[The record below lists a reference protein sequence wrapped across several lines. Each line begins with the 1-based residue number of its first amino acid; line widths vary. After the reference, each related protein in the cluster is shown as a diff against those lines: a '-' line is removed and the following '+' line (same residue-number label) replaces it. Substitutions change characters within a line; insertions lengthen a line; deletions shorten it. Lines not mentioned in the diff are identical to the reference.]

1 MENRAYRQEKKGKK
15 RMIDFHEVLAHMN
28 TNQRINY
35 DKVFQ
40 QMEKSW
46 QQEGV
51 RPRILLH
58 SCCGPCS
65 SAVLERLVKTTDVT
79 VYYMNPNIHPEAE
92 YRRREY
98 VQQEL
103 IHKFN
108 AERGTDIHFLAAPYD
123 PSLYFEAVK
132 GQENEP
138 EGGERCRSCFHLRML
153 ATARKMKELG
163 FDYFATTLT
172 VSSYKNSQVV
182 NAVGMGIE
190 EETQIAYLPSDF
202 KKHNGYLRSTEL
214 SGEFDLYRQ
223 HYCGCIFGARDQ
235 GIDLTP
241 INEEARQFMEKHDA
255 SRDFPELQHQ
265 QHTEP

>member
-1 MENRAYRQEKKGKK
+1 MENRAYRQEKEGKK

-65 SAVLERLVKTTDVT
+65 SAVLERLVKTADVT

-98 VQQEL
+98 VQQKL

-108 AERGTDIHFLAAPYD
+108 AVRGTDVHFLGSHPARVTHTAA
-123 PSLYFEAVK
+123 K
-132 GQENEP
+132 Q
-138 EGGERCRSCFHLRML
+138 
-153 ATARKMKELG
+153 
-163 FDYFATTLT
+163 
-172 VSSYKNSQVV
+172 
-182 NAVGMGIE
+182 
-190 EETQIAYLPSDF
+190 
-202 KKHNGYLRSTEL
+202 
-214 SGEFDLYRQ
+214 
-223 HYCGCIFGARDQ
+223 
-235 GIDLTP
+235 
-241 INEEARQFMEKHDA
+241 
-255 SRDFPELQHQ
+255 
-265 QHTEP
+265 

>member
-1 MENRAYRQEKKGKK
+1 MENRAYRQEKEGKK

-65 SAVLERLVKTTDVT
+65 SAVLERLVKTADVT

-98 VQQEL
+98 V
-103 IHKFN
+103 
-108 AERGTDIHFLAAPYD
+108 
-123 PSLYFEAVK
+123 
-132 GQENEP
+132 
-138 EGGERCRSCFHLRML
+138 
-153 ATARKMKELG
+153 
-163 FDYFATTLT
+163 
-172 VSSYKNSQVV
+172 
-182 NAVGMGIE
+182 
-190 EETQIAYLPSDF
+190 
-202 KKHNGYLRSTEL
+202 
-214 SGEFDLYRQ
+214 
-223 HYCGCIFGARDQ
+223 
-235 GIDLTP
+235 
-241 INEEARQFMEKHDA
+241 
-255 SRDFPELQHQ
+255 
-265 QHTEP
+265 

>member
-1 MENRAYRQEKKGKK
+1 MGNRAYRQEKEGKK

-28 TNQRINY
+28 TKQRINY

-65 SAVLERLVKTTDVT
+65 SAVLERLVKTADVT

-98 VQQEL
+98 VQQKL

-108 AERGTDIHFLAAPYD
+108 AARGTDVHFLAAPYD
-123 PSLYFEAVK
+123 PSSYFEAVK

-138 EGGERCRSCFHLRML
+138 EGGARCRSCFHLRML

-172 VSSYKNSQVV
+172 VSSYKNSQVI
-182 NAVGMGIE
+182 NAVGMDIE
-190 EETQIAYLPSDF
+190 EESRIAYLPSDF

-214 SGEFDLYRQ
+214 SDEFELYRQ

-241 INEEARQFMEKHDA
+241 VNEEARQFMETHDA
-255 SRDFPELQHQ
+255 SRDFPELRKPD
-265 QHTEP
+265 EL

>member
-1 MENRAYRQEKKGKK
+1 MENRAYRQEKEGKK

-28 TNQRINY
+28 TKQRINY

-65 SAVLERLVKTTDVT
+65 SAVLERLVKTADVT

-98 VQQEL
+98 VQQKL

-108 AERGTDIHFLAAPYD
+108 AVRGTDVHFLAAPYD
-123 PSLYFEAVK
+123 PSSYFEAVK

-138 EGGERCRSCFHLRML
+138 EGG
-153 ATARKMKELG
+153 A
-163 FDYFATTLT
+163 
-172 VSSYKNSQVV
+172 
-182 NAVGMGIE
+182 
-190 EETQIAYLPSDF
+190 
-202 KKHNGYLRSTEL
+202 
-214 SGEFDLYRQ
+214 
-223 HYCGCIFGARDQ
+223 
-235 GIDLTP
+235 
-241 INEEARQFMEKHDA
+241 
-255 SRDFPELQHQ
+255 
-265 QHTEP
+265 